1 MTFTRVRALIFVGV
15 LFLAA
20 VFVVLTAINKDTQT
34 QPKVEGC
41 EPGQVRVNTA
51 VLDEEEV
58 ILNVFNG
65 TSRVGLAEQI
75 SSELAN
81 RGFNIGTI
89 GTAPVVEGI
98 TYTQP
103 GYITYG
109 PQGVG
114 AGWLVKAYF
123 LVGEL
128 EETFVPD
135 RTGPEVDLVLGSGF
149 QQLSTST
156 EVNQRIAA
164 LGPPKAP
171 SGTCAA

>member
-34 QPKVEGC
+34 QPRAEAC
-41 EPGQVRVNTA
+41 EPGQVRVNTT

-65 TSRVGLAEQI
+65 TPRVGLAEQI

-81 RGFNIGTI
+81 RGFNIGNV
-89 GTAPVVEGI
+89 GTAPVVDGV
-98 TYTQP
+98 TYSKP
-103 GYITYG
+103 GYATFG
-109 PQGVG
+109 PQGF
-114 AGWLVKAYF
+114 AAAWLVKAYV
-123 LVGEL
+123 LVGEM
-128 EETFVPD
+128 ESTFVPE
-135 RTGPEVDLVLGSGF
+135 RTGPEVDLVLGSDF

-156 EVNQRIAA
+156 EVNQRIAD
-164 LGPPKAP
+164 LGRPEPPD
-171 SGTCAA
+171 GTCAA